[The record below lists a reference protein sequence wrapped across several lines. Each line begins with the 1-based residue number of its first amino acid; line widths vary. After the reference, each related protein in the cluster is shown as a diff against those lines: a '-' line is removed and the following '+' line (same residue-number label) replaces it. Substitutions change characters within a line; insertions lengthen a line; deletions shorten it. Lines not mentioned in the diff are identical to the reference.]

1 MGGGIAGMGIMIP
14 TQELEP
20 NLGPINLNIK
30 AYRWKVDGLP
40 RINPLLMRIRAFNSL
55 RSNW

>member
-1 MGGGIAGMGIMIP
+1 MGMMIP

-20 NLGPINLNIK
+20 NLWPINPNIK
-30 AYRWKVDGLP
+30 AYRWKVGGLP
-40 RINPLLMRIRAFNSL
+40 RINPLLMRIRAFNRL

>member
-1 MGGGIAGMGIMIP
+1 MGIMIP